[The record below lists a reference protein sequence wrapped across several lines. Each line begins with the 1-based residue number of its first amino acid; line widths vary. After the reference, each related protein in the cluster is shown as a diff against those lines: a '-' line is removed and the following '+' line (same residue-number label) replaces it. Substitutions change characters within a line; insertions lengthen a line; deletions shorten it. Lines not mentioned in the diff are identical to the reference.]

1 MFNRQDEGSQTGL
14 GTSTGTAQQ
23 PNTTNNTEPS
33 VISAGLTIVGNLQS
47 NSDVVIA
54 GTVEGDITSR
64 SLTVSEGAKVK
75 GTIECSTAQ
84 LQGDVDGQVNAS
96 SVSVTRTGN
105 INGDIVY
112 EVLSIDEG
120 AVVEGQLRRR
130 DKQVS
135 KVTPISNEKPNKE
148 NPEARA
154 G

>member
-1 MFNRQDEGSQTGL
+1 MFNRQDDNGETGL
-14 GTSTGTAQQ
+14 GTSARSENQTKTA
-23 PNTTNNTEPS
+23 NNTEPS
-33 VISAGLTIVGNLQS
+33 VISAGLTITGNLQS

-64 SLTVSEGAKVK
+64 SLTVCEGAKVK
-75 GTIECSTAQ
+75 GTIECSAAQ
-84 LQGDVDGQVNAS
+84 LQGKVDGQVNAS

-105 INGDIVY
+105 ISGDIIY
-112 EVLSIDEG
+112 ETLSIDEG

-135 KVTPISNEKPNKE
+135 KVTPIGNETPNKE
-148 NPEARA
+148 KPEAKA

>member
-1 MFNRQDEGSQTGL
+1 MFNRQDDSSGTGL
-14 GTSTGTAQQ
+14 ETSTGTMSQ
-23 PNTTNNTEPS
+23 PKNTNNTEPS
-33 VISAGLTIVGNLQS
+33 VISAGLTIIGNLQS

-64 SLTVSEGAKVK
+64 SLTVNEGAKVK
-75 GTIECSTAQ
+75 GTIECSTVK

-112 EVLSIDEG
+112 ETLSIDEG

-130 DKQVS
+130 DKKVS
-135 KVTPISNEKPNKE
+135 TVTPISNDTPNKE
-148 NPEARA
+148 NPEAKA

>member
-1 MFNRQDEGSQTGL
+1 MFNRQDDSGETGL
-14 GTSTGTAQQ
+14 GTSEGPANQTKTA
-23 PNTTNNTEPS
+23 NNTEPS
-33 VISAGLTIVGNLQS
+33 VISAGLTITGNLQS

-75 GTIECSTAQ
+75 GTIECSAVQ

-105 INGDIVY
+105 ISGDIIY
-112 EVLSIDEG
+112 ETLSIDEG

-135 KVTPISNEKPNKE
+135 KVTPIGNETPNKE
-148 NPEARA
+148 KPEAKA